1 MDLRRLTR
9 NLFKNLL
16 GFAID
21 LRLWIRYLVRKTK
34 ICDRF

>member
-1 MDLRRLTR
+1 MDLRRLMR

-16 GFAID
+16 GPAID
-21 LRLWIRYLVRKTK
+21 LKLWVRCLVRKTK